1 MRLKGEDNMD
11 LLTWRGRVST
21 WLNRRRSATNA
32 LESERG
38 LRPSQPHRTAFV
50 LLGGGARGAAQAGA
64 LRVILEHGIVPNYI
78 VSISAGSWN
87 GAFLAQDPTP
97 ERAREL
103 EDLWLHTSALDIV
116 GPRRWRAAINAL
128 AQRSS
133 LYGSSGMRR
142 VAERYLGELTFEE
155 MRVPLRI
162 VATDLK
168 SGSAHFFSEGAVLP
182 AVVASSAMP
191 GVFPPVII
199 SDNVLIDG
207 GIADWA
213 ACLDALNWGATRI
226 CFIACGAVVGRESR
240 SQTVRRV
247 LERSLEISLRNNFE
261 AMAFALRASGVEVLA
276 IFPELSRGGMLD
288 FDLAPSFIEAGHVA
302 ARKALA
308 VWDHSDSDTPNSP
321 ADNTEAHDE
330 SVGA

>member
-1 MRLKGEDNMD
+1 
-11 LLTWRGRVST
+11 
-21 WLNRRRSATNA
+21 
-32 LESERG
+32 
-38 LRPSQPHRTAFV
+38 
-50 LLGGGARGAAQAGA
+50 
-64 LRVILEHGIVPNYI
+64 
-78 VSISAGSWN
+78 
-87 GAFLAQDPTP
+87 
-97 ERAREL
+97 
-103 EDLWLHTSALDIV
+103 
-116 GPRRWRAAINAL
+116 
-128 AQRSS
+128 
-133 LYGSSGMRR
+133 
-142 VAERYLGELTFEE
+142 
-155 MRVPLRI
+155 
-162 VATDLK
+162 
-168 SGSAHFFSEGAVLP
+168 
-182 AVVASSAMP
+182 VVASSAMP
-191 GVFPPVII
+191 GVFPPVIL

-276 IFPELSRGGMLD
+276 IFPELSRGSMLD

-308 VWDHSDSDTPNSP
+308 VWDHADSGTPNSP